1 MDSVVEFVI
10 GMVTLGFILFMLLLV
25 PISILNDS
33 KKPTKSKKKPASLR
47 SISNIDYASNDFDYF
62 HSSNSGEFL
71 VYFIENEK
79 LESLKIGVGNRGR
92 LKQLLESF
100 EDKDIESGNIGWKI
114 LKIAKFADESTN
126 YENGKDNANE
136 AEKRAHYY
144 WRYVLKKPLHLNAHQ
159 LGFSR
164 IFKDNQVRWVMTPGY
179 TETVEMQGVCEV
191 SSWNYIKNSPG
202 FLGEINNFEG
212 SVSRELRLL
221 HPNHSTLNIPLNYDT
236 FNLSR
241 VNHFNTKD
249 FEVKSLPVREGIKP
263 SQERSSSNSSTTPSR
278 KNHIKTPPPAAPYL
292 GGKIGIY
299 PCSTSGCAFPST
311 SMFEVGKCEK
321 CSNK

>member
-1 MDSVVEFVI
+1 MDSIVEFII
-10 GMVTLGFILFMLLLV
+10 GMVTLGFILFMLVLV

-33 KKPTKSKKKPASLR
+33 KKPTKSRRKQASPH
-47 SISNIDYASNDFDYF
+47 SILSNDYSDNDFDYF

-71 VYFIENEK
+71 VYFIENER
-79 LESLKIGVGNRGR
+79 LGSLKIGVGNSGR

-100 EDKDIESGNIGWKI
+100 EDKDSSSENIGWKV
-114 LKIAKFADESTN
+114 LKIAKFADESTD
-126 YENGKDNANE
+126 YEIGKENGNE

-144 WRYVLKKPLHLNAHQ
+144 WRYILKQPLYLNTHQ

-164 IFKDNQVRWVMTPGY
+164 IIKDSQVRWVMTPGY
-179 TETVEMQGVCEV
+179 TETVEMMKVCEV

-202 FLGEINNFEG
+202 YLGEINNFDG
-212 SVSRELRLL
+212 SARRELRLL
-221 HPNHSTLNIPLNYDT
+221 HPSHSTLNTPLNYDT

-249 FEVKSLPVREGIKP
+249 FEVKSIPLINENK
-263 SQERSSSNSSTTPSR
+263 SHQEKRATNSSSTPSR
-278 KNHIKTPPPAAPYL
+278 KNLIKTPPPAVPYL

-299 PCSTSGCAFPST
+299 PCSTSGCPFPST
-311 SMFEVGKCEK
+311 SMFQEGKCDK
-321 CSNK
+321 CVNK